1 MTNTAGLLLLWME
14 LVVLLLLVRLLMVR
28 IVQFVAILLL
38 LLLLLVELVLLRLE
52 LLLHQSVVTLLMAGH
67 TDTRHDGMVA
77 AAGPHHA
84 RRGR

>member
-28 IVQFVAILLL
+28 IVQFVAIL

>member
-14 LVVLLLLVRLLMVR
+14 LVVLLLLLVRLLMVR
-28 IVQFVAILLL
+28 IVQFVAILL